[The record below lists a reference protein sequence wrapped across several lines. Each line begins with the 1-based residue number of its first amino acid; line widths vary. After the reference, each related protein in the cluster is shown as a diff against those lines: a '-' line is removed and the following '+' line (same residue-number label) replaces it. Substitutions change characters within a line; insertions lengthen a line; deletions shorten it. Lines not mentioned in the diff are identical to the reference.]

1 MLSDSQADGEET
13 NNTSVEDPPKEGEE
27 AENKEEAVE
36 DRVSWNLGVEI
47 YFKKLYVSFETHGI
61 NIYNSDIIGTQR
73 G

>member
-36 DRVSWNLGVEI
+36 DRVS
-47 YFKKLYVSFETHGI
+47 
-61 NIYNSDIIGTQR
+61 
-73 G
+73 